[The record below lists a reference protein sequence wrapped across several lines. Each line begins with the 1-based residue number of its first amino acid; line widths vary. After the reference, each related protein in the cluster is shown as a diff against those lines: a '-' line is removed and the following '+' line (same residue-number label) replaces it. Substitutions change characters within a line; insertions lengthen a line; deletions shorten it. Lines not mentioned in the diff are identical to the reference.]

1 MTEHD
6 KQKITEYCIK
16 SMQTSC
22 IFIVI
27 LSMIFALF
35 SYYLTHNGY
44 VSFMIG
50 FFISIGLIFYFS
62 SYIKRNMWRLFSD
75 LKGLNKIYWENH
87 KH

>member
-1 MTEHD
+1 MTEYD

-22 IFIVI
+22 IFIVV

-44 VSFMIG
+44 ASFMIG

-75 LKGLNKIYWENH
+75 LEGLNKIYWENH